1 MTRRWVALLAAVP
14 LALSA
19 CTRAPAPPSPGP
31 LPALAADAG
40 SLTVSGLSSGGYMAT
55 QFQVAYATEV
65 RGAAIIAA
73 GPWNCAR
80 GVLQLALQDCLGEPG
95 SSPPVPLLLEALR
108 ASALLGVVDPTSAM
122 ADDRVWVFRGTRDA
136 TVAAPVTAAL
146 VAQYRALL
154 PPDQLRVIDNVPAG
168 HGMPTLAVGG
178 DCAASSTPY
187 LNACGFDAAGE
198 LLDFLYATPAIVDSV
213 PHGELL
219 PFDQRPYDPR
229 RMLADTGYLFVPEA
243 CARGA
248 ARCRLHVAFHG
259 CGQGSTAVGEAF
271 VRDAGY
277 NGWAAAHRTVVLYP
291 QVQASALVP
300 FNPKGCW
307 DWWGY
312 SGPDYAT
319 RGGAQL
325 AAVHAMVRRLLELP
339 PPRPARAIQ
348 GR

>member
-1 MTRRWVALLAAVP
+1 MRRRWIALLAVVP
-14 LALSA
+14 VALAA
-19 CTRAPAPPSPGP
+19 CTRTPAPPAPGA
-31 LPALAADAG
+31 LPALAADTG
-40 SLTVSGLSSGGYMAT
+40 TLTVSGLSSGGYMAT
-55 QFQVAYATEV
+55 QFQVAFGTEV

-80 GVLQLALQDCLGEPG
+80 GVLQLALQDCLGDPA
-95 SSPPVPLLLEALR
+95 SAPPVPLLLEALR
-108 ASALLGVVDPTSAM
+108 ASALLGVVDPTSSM
-122 ADDRVWVFRGTRDA
+122 ADDRVWVFRGTRDT

-154 PPDQLRVIDNVPAG
+154 PPDQLQVVDTVPAG
-168 HGMPTLAVGG
+168 HGMPTLAGG
-178 DCAASSTPY
+178 GECAASGTPY
-187 LNACGFDAAGE
+187 LNACGYDAAGE
-198 LLDFLYATPAIVDSV
+198 LLDFLYAAPAAVDGA

-219 PFDQRPYDPR
+219 RFDQRPYDRR
-229 RMLADTGYLFVPEA
+229 RMLADTGYLFVPDA
-243 CARGA
+243 CRDGTG
-248 ARCRLHVAFHG
+248 RCRLHVAFHG
-259 CGQGSTAVGEAF
+259 CEQGSTAVGEAF

-325 AAVHAMVRRLLELP
+325 AAVHAMVRRLMEVP
-339 PPRPARAIQ
+339 PARPGAIQ